1 MSRTNTNNTALWM
14 LVAAMGGALLMTVVS
29 PSTVPAAHA
38 QGNKSALPAGAV
50 PRHAAPA
57 DVGSAAAPF
66 TIVDTPGSTYLL
78 NRVSGQVW
86 RLGFTEV
93 RGDRYWFGTHVPV
106 QPPGTFDE
114 FQDSL
119 RRRLDPKAR

>member
-1 MSRTNTNNTALWM
+1 MNKNTIALT
-14 LVAAMGGALLMTVVS
+14 LAAACLGALFTNALSVN
-29 PSTVPAAHA
+29 A
-38 QGNKSALPAGAV
+38 QKAQNALPVKSAV
-50 PRHAAPA
+50 T
-57 DVGSAAAPF
+57 GSDLPF

-78 NRVSGQVW
+78 NQGSGQVW

-114 FQDSL
+114 FQESL
-119 RRRLDPKAR
+119 RQRLAPQKH